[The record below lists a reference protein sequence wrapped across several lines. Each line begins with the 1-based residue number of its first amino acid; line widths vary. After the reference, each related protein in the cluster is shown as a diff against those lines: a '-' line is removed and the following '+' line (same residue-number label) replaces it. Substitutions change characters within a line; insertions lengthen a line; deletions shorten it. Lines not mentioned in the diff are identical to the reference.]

1 MNDSCLEKC
10 YFMQHVYT
18 GTPHFIILHF
28 IAFHRYY
35 MFVCFLKLKVCGNP
49 ALSKSISAIFPTFA
63 HFVPPCHGF
72 WQFLQYFKLFY
83 LYLLW

>member
-1 MNDSCLEKC
+1 MTHVWKNVTLCNMYKQAHLILL
-10 YFMQHVYT
+10 YFT
-18 GTPHFIILHF
+18 LLHF
-28 IAFHRYY
+28 IDIICL
-35 MFVCFLKLKVCGNP
+35 FVCFLKLKVCGNP

-63 HFVPPCHGF
+63 YFVLPCHGF